1 MKISELQKIRDERT
15 DNYSVDPDS
24 WEEEQEYIHQHT
36 GVFYENYESWK
47 NHVKSGLLEYIDK
60 VLRYKPIEDDTTL
73 GGKVLSALC
82 IPKDLMFYGKQPT
95 NLLKDTSPDYAKLI
109 SVEANAHCPM
119 CSYFG
124 LPAYHSIREWVRVYP
139 AKDGSGMPNAECKL
153 FVDARNELRVDGNY
167 IGCIGGFSE
176 KIVIEAYKLEELYVP
191 SKASIVDEYYS
202 KTDQCYITG
211 EIAVNPQKEHFYTSA
226 LGHAYIIYHRDGRY
240 ENNIMKAS
248 KTANQSKS
256 DTMPE
261 EFLPEERYKAAL
273 KSNNFGKIPETLADG
288 RNAYAVELVRKH
300 IKKIMEYVN
309 EERVHKEA
317 KIRWIENFIK
327 RV

>member
-1 MKISELQKIRDERT
+1 MEITELQKIKEERT
-15 DNYSVDPDS
+15 DNYSVDPDN
-24 WEEEQEYIHQHT
+24 WEKEQEYIHQHK
-36 GVFYENYESWK
+36 GVFYKNYESWK
-47 NHVKSGLLEYIDK
+47 NHVKFELLEYIDK
-60 VLRYKPIEDDTTL
+60 VLRYKPIEDDTKL
-73 GGKVLSALC
+73 GGKVLSALG
-82 IPKDLMFYGKQPT
+82 ISKDLIFFGKPT
-95 NLLKDTSPDYAKLI
+95 NLLKDTDSDYVKLRDD
-109 SVEANAHCPM
+109 EANVYCPM

-124 LPAYHSIREWVRVYP
+124 LPAYHPIREWVRIYP
-139 AKDGSGMPNAECKL
+139 SKDGSSMYNGECKL
-153 FVDARNELRVDGNY
+153 FVDPRNELRVDGNY
-167 IGCIGGFSE
+167 DGCIGGFSE
-176 KIVIEAYKLEELYVP
+176 KIVIEAYKLEELHVP

-202 KTDQCYITG
+202 KTKQCYITG

-288 RNAYAVELVRKH
+288 RNAYAVDLVRKH
-300 IKKIMEYVN
+300 IKKLMEYVN
-309 EERVHKEA
+309 KERVHKEA
-317 KIRWIENFIK
+317 KIRWIENFI
-327 RV
+327 R

>member
-1 MKISELQKIRDERT
+1 MMKTTTNKCKIQQLKEFKKTSDSSKEKYEHT
-15 DNYSVDPDS
+15 PEDINY
-24 WEEEQEYIHQHT
+24 I
-36 GVFYENYESWK
+36 YE
-47 NHVKSGLLEYIDK
+47 KSGKYIATYYNWVEYGNNILIDEYLK
-60 VLRYKPIEDDTTL
+60 DRKQKGKPIIPRNANMW
-73 GGKVLSALC
+73 ALTNYGVRL
-82 IPKDLMFYGKQPT
+82 KDIHFSST
-95 NLLKDTSPDYAKLI
+95 NLYGEQFEYM
-109 SVEANAHCPM
+109 VHCRS
-119 CSYFG
+119 CELFG
-124 LPAYHSIREWVRVYP
+124 LPAYHPLSWVRMYP
-139 AKDGSGMPNAECKL
+139 TSNGAINGECR
-153 FVDARNELRVDGNY
+153 FFINSRNSMRVPSNY
-167 IGCIGGFSE
+167 DGCIGGFSE

-288 RNAYAVELVRKH
+288 RNAYAVDLVRKH
-300 IKKIMEYVN
+300 IKKLIEYVN
-309 EERVHKEA
+309 KERVHKEA
-317 KIRWIENFIK
+317 KIRWIENFI
-327 RV
+327 R

>member
-1 MKISELQKIRDERT
+1 MMKISELQKIRDERT

-24 WEEEQEYIHQHT
+24 WEEVQEYIYQHT
-36 GVFYENYESWK
+36 GVFYENYDSWK
-47 NHVKSGLLEYIDK
+47 DHVKSELLEYTVK

-73 GGKVLSALC
+73 GGKVLSALG
-82 IPKDLMFYGKQPT
+82 ISKDLIFFGKPT
-95 NLLKDTSPDYAKLI
+95 NLLKDTDSDYVKLRDD
-109 SVEANAHCPM
+109 EANVYCPM

-124 LPAYHSIREWVRVYP
+124 LPAYHPIREWVRIYP
-139 AKDGSGMPNAECKL
+139 SKDGSSMYNGECKL
-153 FVDARNELRVDGNY
+153 FVDPRNELRVDGNY
-167 IGCIGGFSE
+167 DGCIGDFSE
-176 KIVIEAYKLEELYVP
+176 KIVIEAYKHEGLVVPLKKDIVEEF
-191 SKASIVDEYYS
+191 YS
-202 KTDQCYITG
+202 KTDKCYITG
-211 EIAVNPQKEHFYTSA
+211 EIVVNPQKEHFFPSA
-226 LGHAYIIYHRDGRY
+226 KGNPYIIYHRDGRY

-309 EERVHKEA
+309 KERVHKEA
-317 KIRWIENFIK
+317 KIRWIENFI
-327 RV
+327 R

>member
-1 MKISELQKIRDERT
+1 
-15 DNYSVDPDS
+15 
-24 WEEEQEYIHQHT
+24 
-36 GVFYENYESWK
+36 
-47 NHVKSGLLEYIDK
+47 
-60 VLRYKPIEDDTTL
+60 
-73 GGKVLSALC
+73 
-82 IPKDLMFYGKQPT
+82 
-95 NLLKDTSPDYAKLI
+95 
-109 SVEANAHCPM
+109 
-119 CSYFG
+119 
-124 LPAYHSIREWVRVYP
+124 
-139 AKDGSGMPNAECKL
+139 
-153 FVDARNELRVDGNY
+153 
-167 IGCIGGFSE
+167 
-176 KIVIEAYKLEELYVP
+176 
-191 SKASIVDEYYS
+191 
-202 KTDQCYITG
+202 
-211 EIAVNPQKEHFYTSA
+211 
-226 LGHAYIIYHRDGRY
+226 
-240 ENNIMKAS
+240 MKAS